1 METIFIKID
10 KNTIKKTT
18 EEVIDI
24 KNFNEELSVI
34 NKNIKEVEK
43 EPDMITVS
51 NDDKFFRLEKLEK
64 RKKEIES
71 YINVK

>member
-24 KNFNEELSVI
+24 KNFNEELSCI